1 MYWSVVW
8 HSSFLNYPS
17 IILAVRVEHLSD
29 AARSNQ
35 HALNKSQEEIGEY
48 RRQLQSRT
56 IELETLH
63 GTKESLERQRVE
75 YEERN
80 HDELNS
86 LQVENQHNPPVIHR
100 RNCTS
105 HMHDTW
111 AARHFVGND
120 QSAGPRAENYQMG
133 NG

>member
-8 HSSFLNYPS
+8 HNSSLNYPS
-17 IILAVRVEHLSD
+17 IIPAVRVEHLSD

-35 HALNKSQEEIGEY
+35 HALNKTQEEIGEY
-48 RRQLQSRT
+48 RRQLQNRT

-86 LQVENQHNPPVIHR
+86 LQVENQHHQYVIHR
-100 RNCTS
+100 RNCTCN
-105 HMHDTW
+105 MHDT
-111 AARHFVGND
+111 
-120 QSAGPRAENYQMG
+120 
-133 NG
+133 

>member
-1 MYWSVVW
+1 MNWSVVW
-8 HSSFLNYPS
+8 PSSFLNYPS
-17 IILAVRVEHLSD
+17 IIPTVRVDHLSD

-35 HALNKSQEEIGEY
+35 HALNKTQEEIGEY

-80 HDELNS
+80 HEELNS
-86 LQVENQHNPPVIHR
+86 LQVEIQHNPYIYIYHYINISFIEGIVQVT
-100 RNCTS
+100 CTT
-105 HMHDTW
+105 HELQDIL
-111 AARHFVGND
+111 
-120 QSAGPRAENYQMG
+120 
-133 NG
+133 

>member
-1 MYWSVVW
+1 MNCSEVW

-17 IILAVRVEHLSD
+17 IIPTVRVEHLSD

-35 HALNKSQEEIGEY
+35 HALNKTQEEIGEY

-86 LQVENQHNPPVIHR
+86 LQVENQHNPCVIQR

-105 HMHDTW
+105 HMHNT
-111 AARHFVGND
+111 
-120 QSAGPRAENYQMG
+120 
-133 NG
+133 